1 MLNSS
6 VGATG
11 EWLSAEGGIWLPAKA
26 VQFLLRLHLWGN
38 VSFPHLQTPT
48 ERSRNSVFLLL
59 IDQADMCFACFS
71 VF

>member
-1 MLNSS
+1 MVECRGGDMASCKSCAVSPEAPS
-6 VGATG
+6 VG
-11 EWLSAEGGIWLPAKA
+11 K
-26 VQFLLRLHLWGN
+26 LH